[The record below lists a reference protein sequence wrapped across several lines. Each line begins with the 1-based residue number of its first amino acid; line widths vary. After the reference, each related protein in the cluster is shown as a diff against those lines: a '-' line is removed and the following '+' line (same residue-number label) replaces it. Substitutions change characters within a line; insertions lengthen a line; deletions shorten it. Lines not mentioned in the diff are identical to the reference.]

1 MESKVGNPLPYF
13 HFNLLQSPFEFFH
26 CVPFVLLAFFR
37 LNDLELFIL
46 VVDRTANLSVMV
58 ANGIICLLYTSDAAD
73 D

>member
-1 MESKVGNPLPYF
+1 MFFFGLWKVLPMIIVSYVVAYF

-46 VVDRTANLSVMV
+46 VVDRLSL
-58 ANGIICLLYTSDAAD
+58 IHI
-73 D
+73 

>member
-13 HFNLLQSPFEFFH
+13 HFNLLQIFH

-58 ANGIICLLYTSDAAD
+58 ANGIITAKCFT
-73 D
+73 